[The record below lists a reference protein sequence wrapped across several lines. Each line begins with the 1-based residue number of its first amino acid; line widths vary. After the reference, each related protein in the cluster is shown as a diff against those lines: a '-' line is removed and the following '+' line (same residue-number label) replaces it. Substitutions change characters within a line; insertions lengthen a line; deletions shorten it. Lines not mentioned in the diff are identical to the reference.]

1 MSDKNENGQLAPG
14 EKFGDYEVI
23 KLLGQGGMGVVYLMR
38 AQDGMQYAVKVM
50 DVGKGDDGLE
60 SRKRFLREA
69 AFAIKVRH
77 PNLIPVHCVG
87 EDRESRLCYLV
98 MDYMPGGSLA
108 DRLSKCKRLSV
119 EESVSI
125 AGQVAAVLE
134 VAHRHGVIHR
144 DIKPENIL
152 FDLDGTPKLA
162 DMGVA
167 KFSGG
172 AGRTTVTTTGMIVG
186 TPAYMAP
193 EQMMDSHHVDARADI
208 YSLGVVLYEM
218 LTGSR
223 PCAESTAVELL
234 AKAIKGEPLPDVRTM
249 RPEISASLA
258 YILSLMCA
266 PNPEERPSSSCAV
279 IELFMKAEKGTLEVP
294 KEMLAPVVV
303 KRRNW
308 RKPLIASVA
317 AVAASVA
324 VVAAGWLAARTIGV
338 FAGKHE
344 PQSVLVTN
352 LVTQVVV
359 VTNDATQVKTATAV
373 DDYLGKNSRLRLQG
387 SRSVRKGEK
396 VGAAPEN
403 ANPVSKTGEEGGES
417 PLPSDPDAAPDGQAD
432 TKSDKTRAS
441 LSSKRRLFSDRDS
454 SGSSTSVAPGVGGV
468 GVAGAPV
475 DQTTATPQKRPV
487 FAVFVKNCTTNQV
500 FNYLAD
506 ESELRN
512 RLADKANLAGFTIMK
527 THEVFDAFKRCEM
540 TTAKERADFIDGLFA
555 RTNDVLVAQKLGVDY
570 VLAVSIVGVTKF
582 SFFQKGQR
590 YVRYKPK
597 IDMRMFGGG
606 MVFTKSLSI
615 NSVIAR
621 QDQIEEDGI
630 FDELIDQWVPV
641 TIKWLRS
648 VVGLGPDNRHRLVV
662 MPFRSVSGSVSVFGQ
677 DVSVEA
683 HCGEF
688 ERRLN
693 NDLVQTRCF
702 TMLDREFNAETR
714 AELSRLNV
722 ENASVG
728 DLRRIQQLLAT
739 DYMVIGTVKMHS
751 SPAAVYNKIT
761 GKTNTSDGPFVEI
774 RYRVIPVSTR
784 ELVYAGTVVV
794 PYSSAGGS
802 MVEAAISSA
811 YIAASSKVCRE
822 IIGNIYP
829 MRVAAKTTYEL
840 ILNQGEKDV
849 SEGDV
854 FYVYRQSEALT
865 DIATGETFNATEEMI
880 ASIRVTR
887 VTPRMSYAVV
897 VEGTPVENIEVGA
910 VVRRSRVSTGS
921 GSSAEAK

>member
-1 MSDKNENGQLAPG
+1 MSDRKENGQLAPG

-23 KLLGQGGMGVVYLMR
+23 KLLGQGGMGAVYLMR

-50 DVGKGDDGLE
+50 DVGEGGDELE
-60 SRKRFLREA
+60 ARKRFLREA

-87 EDRESRLCYLV
+87 EDSESGQCYLV

-208 YSLGVVLYEM
+208 YSLGVVLFEM

-234 AKAIKGEPLPDVRTM
+234 AKAIKGEPLPDVRTL

-258 YILSLMCA
+258 YVLSLMCA

-279 IELFMKAEKGTLEVP
+279 IELFMKAEEGTLEVP

-359 VTNDATQVKTATAV
+359 VTNDTTQDKTATAV

-387 SRSVRKGEK
+387 SRSVREEEK
-396 VGAAPEN
+396 VGSAPEK
-403 ANPVSKTGEEGGES
+403 ANPASKTGEGGGET
-417 PLPSDPDAAPDGQAD
+417 PLQSDPDAAPDGQAD
-432 TKSDKTRAS
+432 TRSDRAHS
-441 LSSKRRLFSDRDS
+441 GLSSKRRLFSDSDS
-454 SGSSTSVAPGVGGV
+454 SGSSTSVAPGVDGV
-468 GVAGAPV
+468 GVAGAPA
-475 DQTTATPQKRPV
+475 DQMPASPQKPPV
-487 FAVFVKNCTTNQV
+487 LAVFVKSSTTNRV

-506 ESELRN
+506 EDELRD
-512 RLADKANLAGFTIMK
+512 RLADVARGVTIMK
-527 THEVFDAFKRCEM
+527 SREVFDAFKRCEM

-555 RTNDVLVAQKLGVDY
+555 STNDVLVTQKLGVDY
-570 VLAVSIVGVTKF
+570 ILAVSIVGVTES
-582 SFFQKGQR
+582 SFWHKGQR
-590 YVRYKPK
+590 NVRYTPK
-597 IDMRMFGGG
+597 IDMRMFSGG
-606 MVFTKSLSI
+606 MAFAKTLSI
-615 NSVIAR
+615 HSGIVR

-630 FDELIDQWVPV
+630 FDELIDRWAIETIQWLQSV
-641 TIKWLRS
+641 IGLR
-648 VVGLGPDNRHRLVV
+648 PDNRRRLVV
-662 MPFRSVSGSVSVFGQ
+662 MPFRSATGSVSVYGQ
-677 DVSVEA
+677 NISVDAYCE
-683 HCGEF
+683 EF
-688 ERRLN
+688 ARRLN
-693 NDLVQTRCF
+693 DDLVQTRRF
-702 TMLDREFNAETR
+702 TMLDREFNAEVR
-714 AELSRLNV
+714 AVFNRLNI
-722 ENASVG
+722 ENALAG
-728 DLRRIQQLLAT
+728 DFGRIQRLLAT
-739 DYMVIGTVKMHS
+739 DYMVIGTVKMYS

-865 DIATGETFNATEEMI
+865 DIATGETFNAPEEMI
-880 ASIRVTR
+880 ASIRVAR

>member
-1 MSDKNENGQLAPG
+1 
-14 EKFGDYEVI
+14 
-23 KLLGQGGMGVVYLMR
+23 
-38 AQDGMQYAVKVM
+38 
-50 DVGKGDDGLE
+50 
-60 SRKRFLREA
+60 
-69 AFAIKVRH
+69 
-77 PNLIPVHCVG
+77 
-87 EDRESRLCYLV
+87 
-98 MDYMPGGSLA
+98 
-108 DRLSKCKRLSV
+108 
-119 EESVSI
+119 
-125 AGQVAAVLE
+125 
-134 VAHRHGVIHR
+134 
-144 DIKPENIL
+144 
-152 FDLDGTPKLA
+152 
-162 DMGVA
+162 
-167 KFSGG
+167 
-172 AGRTTVTTTGMIVG
+172 
-186 TPAYMAP
+186 
-193 EQMMDSHHVDARADI
+193 MDSHHVDARADI

-223 PCAESTAVELL
+223 PCAESTAVELM
-234 AKAIKGEPLPDVRTM
+234 AKAIKGDPLPDVRTM

-258 YILSLMCA
+258 YVLSLMCA
-266 PNPEERPSSSCAV
+266 PKPEERPSSSCAV
-279 IELFMKAEKGTLEVP
+279 IELFMKAEEGTLEVP

-308 RKPLIASVA
+308 RKPLIASV
-317 AVAASVA
+317 VAFATSVA
-324 VVAAGWLAARTIGV
+324 VVAAGWLALRTIGA

-396 VGAAPEN
+396 IGAAPVK
-403 ANPVSKTGEEGGES
+403 ANSANKTGEEGGEY
-417 PLPSDPDAAPDGQAD
+417 PLQSDPDAAPDGQAD
-432 TKSDKTRAS
+432 TKSDRTRAS
-441 LSSKRRLFSDRDS
+441 LSSKHRLFSDRDS
-454 SGSSTSVAPGVGGV
+454 SGSSTSVVPGVGGV
-468 GVAGAPV
+468 GVVGVPV
-475 DQTTATPQKRPV
+475 EQTLATPQKRPIL
-487 FAVFVKNCTTNQV
+487 AVFVKNCTTNQV
-500 FNYLAD
+500 FNYLAY
-506 ESELRN
+506 ELKLRN
-512 RLADKANLAGFTIMK
+512 SLADKANLAGFTIMK
-527 THEVFDAFKRCEM
+527 SREVFDAFKRCEM

-582 SFFQKGQR
+582 SFFQKGQG

-606 MVFTKSLSI
+606 MAFAKTLSI
-615 NSVIAR
+615 HSGIVR

-630 FDELIDQWVPV
+630 FDELIDRWAIETIQW
-641 TIKWLRS
+641 LQS
-648 VVGLGPDNRHRLVV
+648 VIGMRPDNRRRLVV
-662 MPFRSVSGSVSVFGQ
+662 MPFRSATGSVSVFGQ

-739 DYMVIGTVKMHS
+739 DYMVIGTVKMYS

-761 GKTNTSDGPFVEI
+761 GKINAPDGPFVEI
-774 RYRVIPVSTR
+774 RYRVILVSTR

-802 MVEAAISSA
+802 MAEAAISSA
-811 YIAASSKVCRE
+811 YIEASSKVCRE
-822 IIGNIYP
+822 IISNIYP
-829 MRVAAKTTYEL
+829 MRVAAKTTHEL
-840 ILNQGEKDV
+840 ILNHGEEDV

-854 FYVYRQSEALT
+854 FYVYCQSEAVT
-865 DIATGETFNATEEMI
+865 DIATGETFNASEKMI

-887 VTPRMSYAVV
+887 VTPKMSYAVV
-897 VEGTPVENIEVGA
+897 EEGTPVDNIEVGA

-921 GSSAEAK
+921 GSSAEAKWKIGSQKF